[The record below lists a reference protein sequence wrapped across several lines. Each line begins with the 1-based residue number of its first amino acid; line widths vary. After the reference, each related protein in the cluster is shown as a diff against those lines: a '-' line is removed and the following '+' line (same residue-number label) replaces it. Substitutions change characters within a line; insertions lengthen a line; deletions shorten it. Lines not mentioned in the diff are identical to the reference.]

1 LPLVMHTLATG
12 QVSIHRGQNLT
23 GHLRNPAVIVV
34 IVAAAVSF
42 GCRNTTSS
50 DAPRTGTAS
59 SVPDRGGDLVVA
71 VRTEPQS
78 FNYYVARD
86 ATTDLVTRLTQA
98 RLARVNRA
106 TQEVEPWLAESWTR
120 SDDGLRY
127 TVKLRPNVAFADG
140 HPFTA
145 DDVVF
150 SFAAVYAAEA
160 GSTLADSLKVNGQPL
175 VVTAPDPQTVVI
187 AFPAPFGPGIRLLD
201 NLPILP
207 KHKLDASVSAG
218 TFGSVWG
225 LSTAPADITGLGPF
239 MPVEYTPG
247 QRLVFAR
254 NPRYF
259 RLDERGTRLPYLDR
273 VILEVVPDQ
282 DAQMLRLEAGQIDMT
297 RDEVRP
303 EDYAPLKR
311 AADRGQVRLLDLGV
325 GLDADGLWIN
335 LKPGAFGSDPR
346 AAWLQR
352 DELRLAISHAVDRQ
366 HFDDTVFLGAGAPL
380 FGPVTPANKKWYSP
394 DVPQTPYDPA
404 RAKALLASIG
414 LSDRNGDGT
423 LEDAKGGLARF
434 TITTQKGQT
443 AYERGAAVI
452 RDELKKI
459 GIIVDIAAIEGNAAT
474 QLFGSGKYEAG
485 YFRLLFSD
493 TDPALT
499 PDLWLSSGSAH
510 VWNLGQTRPATP
522 WERRIDELM
531 QRQAGS
537 VDEAERKRLFTEVQM
552 VFAQHLPIVYFVAPP
567 VYVAASSRVT
577 NLAPAVQRPQLL
589 WSADALGVRP

>member
-1 LPLVMHTLATG
+1 MGVILA
-12 QVSIHRGQNLT
+12 IA
-23 GHLRNPAVIVV
+23 PALAG
-34 IVAAAVSF
+34 AAAA
-42 GCRNTTSS
+42 GCRNNPSQN
-50 DAPRTGTAS
+50 APGTESALA
-59 SVPDRGGDLVVA
+59 PARGGDLIVA

-98 RLARVNRA
+98 RLVRVNRA
-106 TQEVEPWLAESWTR
+106 TQEVEPWLAEGWTR

-127 TVKLRPNVAFADG
+127 TVRLRPNVTFADG
-140 HPFTA
+140 QPFTA
-145 DDVVF
+145 TDVVF
-150 SFAAVYAAEA
+150 SFAAVYAEQA
-160 GSTLADSLKVNGQPL
+160 GSTLADSLKVSGQPL
-175 VVTAPDPQTVVI
+175 GVTAPDPQTVVI
-187 AFPAPFGPGIRLLD
+187 TFPAPFGPGIRLLD

-207 KHKLDASVSAG
+207 KHKLQAAVDAG
-218 TFGSVWG
+218 TFGRVWG
-225 LSTAPADITGLGPF
+225 LATPPAEITGLGPF
-239 MPVEYTPG
+239 MPSQYAPG
-247 QRLVFAR
+247 QRLVFTR

-259 RLDERGTRLPYLDR
+259 RSDERGTRLPYLDR
-273 VILEVVPDQ
+273 VIVEVVPDQ
-282 DAQMLRLEAGQIDMT
+282 EAQMLRLDAGQIDMT

-311 AADRGQVRLLDLGV
+311 AADRGQVQLLDLGV
-325 GLDADGLWIN
+325 GLDADGLWFN
-335 LKPGAFGSDPR
+335 LKPGAFGNDPR

-366 HFDDTVFLGAGAPL
+366 HLDDTVFLGAGTPL
-380 FGPVTPANKKWYSP
+380 FGPITPANKKWYSNE
-394 DVPQTPYDPA
+394 VPQTPYDPA

-434 TITTQKGQT
+434 TLTTQKGQT
-443 AYERGAAVI
+443 AYERGASVI

-459 GIIVDIAAIEGNAAT
+459 GIMVDIAAIEGNAAT
-474 QLFGSGKYEAG
+474 QMFITGKYEAG

-499 PDLWLSSGSAH
+499 PDLWLSSGSVH
-510 VWNLGQTRPATP
+510 IWNLGQTKPATA

-531 QRQAGS
+531 RQQASS
-537 VDEAERKRLFTEVQM
+537 VDEAERRRLFTEAQK
-552 VFAQHLPIVYFVAPP
+552 VFAEHLPIVYFVAPP

-577 NLAPAVQRPQLL
+577 NLTPAVQRPQLL
-589 WSADALGVRP
+589 WSPDAIAVKR